1 MFKVEIAADCLEGNG
16 NPFKDYDPFDFNLS
30 TCRLLEENG
39 CTFTADLNKIEI
51 RPYGS
56 EFELIFDGLHPYWGY
71 VIRYKLIRRPIED
84 LNNESLDE
92 VVQ

>member
-1 MFKVEIAADCLEGNG
+1 MKLLLIAYEGNG

-51 RPYGS
+51 SPYGS
-56 EFELIFDGLHPYWGY
+56 DFELIFDGLHPYWGY

-84 LNNESLDE
+84 SSGDQLDE
-92 VVQ
+92 VMK